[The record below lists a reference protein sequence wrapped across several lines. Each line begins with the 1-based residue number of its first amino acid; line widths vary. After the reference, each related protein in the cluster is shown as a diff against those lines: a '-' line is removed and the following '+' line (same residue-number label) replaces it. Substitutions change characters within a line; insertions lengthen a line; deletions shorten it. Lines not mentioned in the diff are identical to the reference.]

1 MSVSYRVQSVQ
12 YQRQREKTEEQR
24 RRCLQTKQVQPTLCC
39 QSHPFFTNN
48 CFTGFAQALLKVD
61 DAVSVIN
68 RWRAADVTYTVTCL
82 TLFKKNDFYHIT
94 LLPNYVKMIHILDF
108 ITLKSYNIF
117 IARVPAAL
125 KHTPHSLLLGFYL
138 PGGL

>member
-1 MSVSYRVQSVQ
+1 MFKVFNTRGK
-12 YQRQREKTEEQR
+12 EKKLKSKEGDAY
-24 RRCLQTKQVQPTLCC
+24 KPTLCC

-82 TLFKKNDFYHIT
+82 TLFKK
-94 LLPNYVKMIHILDF
+94 K
-108 ITLKSYNIF
+108 
-117 IARVPAAL
+117 
-125 KHTPHSLLLGFYL
+125 
-138 PGGL
+138 